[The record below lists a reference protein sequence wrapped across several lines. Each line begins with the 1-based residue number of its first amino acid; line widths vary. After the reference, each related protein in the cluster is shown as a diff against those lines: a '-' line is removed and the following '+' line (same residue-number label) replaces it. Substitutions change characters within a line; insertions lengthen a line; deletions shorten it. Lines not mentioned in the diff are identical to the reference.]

1 MSFGKFAIGV
11 SIGAALAPA
20 FTSTIAS
27 SKEKIKGL
35 ADTVKKLETQR
46 LAAAEVKKFHAQIT
60 SLEQRARSTG
70 AASKGLRKEIIAA
83 KEAFKAAT
91 VKARSLGVAT
101 RDITREEHRL
111 ETAIRRTDKALQSRR
126 TMRKQRRFRREQAGG
141 VLEAAA
147 PVVAMAAPVVV
158 AAKFEQGMAE
168 VGAVAG
174 ASNAEMVQLTAT
186 ARTLGATTSFSAS
199 EAAQGMK
206 YLAMAGFKTTETIA
220 AMPGVL
226 ALARAG
232 NTDLARTADI
242 SSDMLSAFRL
252 EADKMGMVG
261 DVLTKTFTTS
271 NVNLELLG
279 ETMKYVAPVATSAGM
294 SIQEVAAM
302 TGLLGDVGIKVSQAE
317 TALRASIL
325 RLADPPREAAEALEE
340 LGVSTVDSE
349 GNLKK
354 MPELLG
360 EVAEAMEGMG
370 SGERLSYVSQIFG
383 MEASSAMDTL
393 LEKTTGGAIKKK
405 ITLVADSK
413 GATKEIAARMEA
425 TTMGAARR
433 LRSAV
438 ESLGIS
444 FGSLALPVVNTLAG
458 GLTRVAGGVDWIAKK
473 FPGGAA
479 AAFGLAAGFA
489 AIPPVMLAMRI
500 GASYLATAKA
510 GLTLITSGLGRAFAW
525 TQGQMIA
532 HNVAQKAT
540 AVGTKILTVAQKGLA
555 VGIRAVGAAARFAF
569 GPVGIAVAALAAGA
583 YLVYRHWDTVKGF
596 LVTAW
601 TTIKD
606 GAVRAW
612 EGVKKAFSWTPLGLV
627 MQGFGAVKN
636 FLSGIDLSASG
647 AALITTFV
655 SGIKAM
661 AMAPIET
668 VQGVL
673 AKVREYLP
681 FSDAKVGPLSTL
693 TASGAAFLTTFTEGI
708 KAVAMHPVEAVQG
721 VLAKVREYLPFS
733 DAKVGP
739 LSSLTTSGAAF
750 VTTFADGMDGG
761 TKALAGKVSGVAAAA
776 GIAMNPGAALAD
788 NGALEFPNAKGAAP
802 GFAINYAP
810 EIHVH
815 GTEGSSQI
823 RQNVEKALGL
833 SHEQLRQM
841 IADLMH
847 DERRLSYA

>member
-35 ADTVKKLETQR
+35 KDTVEKLEAKR
-46 LAAAEVKKFHAQIT
+46 LAAVDVKKYQARLT
-60 SLEQRARSTG
+60 ALEQRARSTG
-70 AASKGLRKEIIAA
+70 VAGKGLRKEIIAA

-91 VKARSLGVAT
+91 VKARGLGVAT
-101 RDITREEHRL
+101 GNIAREEHRL
-111 ETAIRRTDKALQSRR
+111 ETALRRTNKALQARK
-126 TMRKQRRFRREQAGG
+126 TMRQQRRFRREQAGG

-168 VGAVAG
+168 VGAVAN
-174 ASNAEMVQLTAT
+174 ASDKEMVQLTAT
-186 ARTLGATTSFSAS
+186 ARSLGATTSFSAS

-302 TGLLGDVGIKVSQAE
+302 TGLLGDVGIKGSQAG

-325 RLADPPREAAEALEE
+325 RLADPPREAAEALKE
-340 LGVSTVDSE
+340 LGVSTVDSK

-354 MPELLG
+354 MPELLA
-360 EVAEAMEGMG
+360 EVAEAMKGMG

-393 LEKTTGGAIKKK
+393 LEKTTGGEIRKK
-405 ITLVADSK
+405 ITLVTDSE
-413 GATKEIAARMEA
+413 GTTKEIAAKMEA
-425 TTMGAARR
+425 TTMGAVRR

-458 GLTRVAGGVDWIAKK
+458 GLTGLAGGIDRIATK
-473 FPGGAA
+473 FPRLAA
-479 AAFGLAAGFA
+479 GAFGLAAGFA

-510 GLTLITSGLGRAFAW
+510 GLTLIVSGLGRAFAW
-525 TQGQMIA
+525 TQGQMVA
-532 HNVAQKAT
+532 HNVAQK
-540 AVGTKILTVAQKGLA
+540 TV
-555 VGIRAVGAAARFAF
+555 
-569 GPVGIAVAALAAGA
+569 AAGA
-583 YLVYRHWDTVKGF
+583 KL
-596 LVTAW
+596 
-601 TTIKD
+601 
-606 GAVRAW
+606 
-612 EGVKKAFSWTPLGLV
+612 
-627 MQGFGAVKN
+627 
-636 FLSGIDLSASG
+636 
-647 AALITTFV
+647 
-655 SGIKAM
+655 
-661 AMAPIET
+661 
-668 VQGVL
+668 
-673 AKVREYLP
+673 
-681 FSDAKVGPLSTL
+681 
-693 TASGAAFLTTFTEGI
+693 
-708 KAVAMHPVEAVQG
+708 
-721 VLAKVREYLPFS
+721 
-733 DAKVGP
+733 
-739 LSSLTTSGAAF
+739 
-750 VTTFADGMDGG
+750 
-761 TKALAGKVSGVAAAA
+761 AAA
-776 GIAMNPGAALAD
+776 GQWLWNRSPMAVEPQPGRRIFCAGQRPGTGSGGGPESGCCG
-788 NGALEFPNAKGAAP
+788 NKGSGGGPDCSRGGNECCP
-802 GFAINYAP
+802 GPHWPGDWSRCCARCRGIY
-810 EIHVH
+810 
-815 GTEGSSQI
+815 GLQ
-823 RQNVEKALGL
+823 ALGYGKSL
-833 SHEQLRQM
+833 YGYCLD
-841 IADLMH
+841 IA
-847 DERRLSYA
+847 